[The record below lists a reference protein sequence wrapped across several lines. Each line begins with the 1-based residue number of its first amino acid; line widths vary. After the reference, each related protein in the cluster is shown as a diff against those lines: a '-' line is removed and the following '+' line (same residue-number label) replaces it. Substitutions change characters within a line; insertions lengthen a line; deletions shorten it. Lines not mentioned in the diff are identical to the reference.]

1 MGVDFET
8 FLDALPN
15 IGSVCSGGR
24 YDHLAETYTK
34 TELPGVGASLGLD
47 RLLAAMQEIGV
58 LDQKRMGAEVFVV
71 YFDPERRD
79 DYLRMTR
86 KLRLAGLRVE
96 MYGEPKKIGQQLK
109 YANRRGHR
117 LALIAGSDEL
127 DQGQCQVKDLNT
139 GAAEKIPLHAD
150 YEKLVDSLKQK
161 LANL

>member
-1 MGVDFET
+1 M
-8 FLDALPN
+8 
-15 IGSVCSGGR
+15 
-24 YDHLAETYTK
+24 
-34 TELPGVGASLGLD
+34 GASLGLD
-47 RLLAAMQEIGV
+47 RLLAAMQEIGAV
-58 LDQKRMGAEVFVV
+58 DKRPMGAEIFVV
-71 YFDPERRD
+71 YFDPERGD

-139 GAAEKIPLHAD
+139 GDAEEISLHGD
-150 YEKLVDSLKQK
+150 YEDLVDSLKQK
-161 LANL
+161 LANC

>member
-1 MGVDFET
+1 
-8 FLDALPN
+8 
-15 IGSVCSGGR
+15 
-24 YDHLAETYTK
+24 
-34 TELPGVGASLGLD
+34 
-47 RLLAAMQEIGV
+47 
-58 LDQKRMGAEVFVV
+58 MGAEIFVV
-71 YFDPERRD
+71 YFDPERGD

-139 GAAEKIPLHAD
+139 GDAEEISLHGD
-150 YEKLVDSLKQK
+150 YENLVDSLKQK
-161 LANL
+161 LADR